1 MPRDHV
7 LTERAAALLLGVRA
21 STLAE
26 WRSWDSVTSGALGR
40 APMAP
45 PHRVAP
51 SGAIE
56 YCLAKLRAW
65 LASLP
70 KVDGIVTFPANLP
83 HTLQASRP
91 DTVH

>member
-1 MPRDHV
+1 MSRDHV
-7 LTERAAALLLGVRA
+7 LTERAAALLLGVRV

-26 WRSWDSVTSGALGR
+26 WRSWDSVTSGAPGR

-45 PHRVAP
+45 PHRVGP

-56 YCLAKLRAW
+56 YSLAKLRVW

-70 KVDGIVTFPANLP
+70 KVDGTHLPCKPAP
-83 HTLQASRP
+83 RAASVAP
-91 DTVH
+91 